1 MHQKS
6 FAKIPYRQFYIL
18 KWTLIVAVKI
28 TFHLHSIPYRILLG
42 LHAQGE
48 ESGFTKAVWDYSRDT
63 EISFSAHG
71 EELKIVHA
79 WFIGVRLY
87 KSNI

>member
-1 MHQKS
+1 MHQNAIQKS
-6 FAKIPYRQFYIL
+6 LAKIPDRQFYIL
-18 KWTLIVAVKI
+18 KWTLIVVIEI

-71 EELKIVHA
+71 EELGMVHA
-79 WFIGVRLY
+79 WFIGVP
-87 KSNI
+87 